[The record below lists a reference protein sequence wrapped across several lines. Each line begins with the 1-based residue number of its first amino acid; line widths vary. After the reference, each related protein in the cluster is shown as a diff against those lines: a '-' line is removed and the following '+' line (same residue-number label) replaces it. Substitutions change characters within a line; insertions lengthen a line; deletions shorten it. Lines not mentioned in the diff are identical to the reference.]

1 MNQVD
6 LMTPEKVAAQY
17 GGDKRKIAQAAS
29 MGVIDPTVAVM
40 AGMFIDRMRNA
51 AASEQAPN
59 TTVAQDVMAPPAPQ
73 PQMQGAPQAQ
83 PAMGLESAAAA
94 PVERGLEAIPVP
106 EEMYDEQSFAGGGI
120 VAFTEGGE
128 TRNLREFYQRYG
140 YFPDRSVYR
149 DIFPRLSNVTSGLAE
164 DIAAN
169 KGDPGFIAGRSIS
182 GGLATIPATV
192 LDTNPA
198 LMASRIGSAIG
209 GSEFMSDFKR
219 GLLGDEP
226 EQNKVAPKA
235 TPKAEKK
242 ATADK
247 ATADKATAD
256 KATADRIA
264 AARAGVGSTVTT
276 KTKAVAPTS
285 SEEDYL
291 AKLQGMYERAGAL
304 KDPDAAARA
313 GLDEMRAAS
322 KASKEDALNMA
333 LINAGLG
340 IAAGTSPYA
349 LQNVA
354 TGAQEGMKSYAQS
367 QKEAKDEAREY
378 LKIQAE
384 LDRAADARARG
395 DVKTALELEESA
407 ATRAQQLRISMQ
419 QLAIQR
425 DQARRPL
432 EYELLREDMLSKD
445 PARVRLAEARI
456 GVGKMGTLTYED
468 AAQRWEKLDYG
479 EKSDLR
485 KLGITRDMW
494 IQTELQKA
502 GGQAS
507 SRGKVVNGVYYPP
520 GS

>member
-73 PQMQGAPQAQ
+73 PQMQVGI
-83 PAMGLESAAAA
+83 PAAASAASA

-120 VAFTEGGE
+120 VAFQQGGYSDLGQYVGAGMSGE
-128 TRNLREFYQRYG
+128 SVDAQLKRLDWLEQRG
-140 YFPDRSVYR
+140 AISPQ
-149 DIFPRLSNVTSGLAE
+149 E
-164 DIAAN
+164 AAN
-169 KGDPGFIAGRSIS
+169 KRMELQTQGGFEPRFRGFPGMQSTM
-182 GGLATIPATV
+182 GGVRP
-192 LDTNPA
+192 
-198 LMASRIGSAIG
+198 
-209 GSEFMSDFKR
+209 
-219 GLLGDEP
+219 GLYPLITP
-226 EQNKVAPKA
+226 EQPKA
-235 TPKAEKK
+235 TPKVTLDQTPKAGEKAPAEKAPAEK
-242 ATADK
+242 AKADK
-247 ATADKATAD
+247 AA
-256 KATADRIA
+256 ADRIA
-264 AARAGVGSTVTT
+264 AARASASTALS
-276 KTKAVAPTS
+276 TKAKGTQPTS
-285 SEEDYL
+285 SEEDYY
-291 AKLQGMYERAGAL
+291 AKVQALNERAGVA

-313 GLDEMRAAS
+313 ALDEMRAAS

-395 DVKTALELEESA
+395 DVKTALELEQSA
-407 ATRAQQLRISMQ
+407 QKRALELEKLNIDRAQLGIARAQLNRTPAEI
-419 QLAIQR
+419 QLV
-425 DQARRPL
+425 
-432 EYELLREDMLSKD
+432 E
-445 PARVRLAEARI
+445 RVAAEQKVPFFEAYRMVY
-456 GVGKMGTLTYED
+456 GAKQEPKSRD
-468 AAQRWEKLDYG
+468 AAMKEWSANY
-479 EKSDLR
+479 
-485 KLGITRDMW
+485 I
-494 IQTELQKA
+494 LQKKYPTFDSYYNSIS
-502 GGQAS
+502 GNTDPYTGFSGQEK
-507 SRGKVVNGVYYPP
+507 GK
-520 GS
+520 